1 MLNIILTIL
10 ATADGS
16 LSNLFMSSRDVDS
29 SSLKVGSGSCKSNAF
44 PRTSSLKKLMMI
56 RGGSSNVVHIKSA
69 DEFDQLVAESDGK
82 LIVVDFSAV
91 WCGPCKMI
99 APVYDEMSSEFA
111 DAIFVKIDVDEVPD
125 LAERFKVQA
134 MPTFLFM
141 KGTNEVE
148 RFSGASEQ
156 KLRQTILANFK

>member
-1 MLNIILTIL
+1 M
-10 ATADGS
+10 
-16 LSNLFMSSRDVDS
+16 
-29 SSLKVGSGSCKSNAF
+29 K
-44 PRTSSLKKLMMI
+44 I
-56 RGGSSNVVHIKSA
+56 RGGSNVVKIVSA
-69 DEFDQLVAESDGK
+69 DEFDQLVSESDGK

-99 APVYDEMSSEFA
+99 APVFDMMSNEFEN
-111 DAIFVKIDVDEVPD
+111 AIFVKIDVDEVPD

-148 RFSGASEQ
+148 RFSGASEE